1 MQTTEMRNE
10 KTVHIDKASAIEML
24 QMMNEENRRAVEAVG
39 EELEQISAVVEK
51 TADSFSKGGRLIYI
65 GAGTSGRLGILDA
78 AECPPT
84 FGVDENTVIGIIAGG
99 EQCMTKASEG
109 AEDNEE
115 AGRRDLAERNVTD
128 KDIVVGISAAGNAAY
143 VIGALQLAKE
153 KGAFTVSLVCNR
165 GCKMD
170 GLSDIS
176 IVTETGPEVITGST
190 RLKAGTAQKLVLN
203 MLSTG
208 AMIKTGK
215 VYENYMI
222 NVKPVNRKLRE
233 RCIGIIGGITG
244 EDAEQ
249 AEKALDAANGEISG
263 AIELIRGRQL

>member
-10 KTVHIDKASAIEML
+10 KTLHIDKASTIEML

-39 EELEQISAVVEK
+39 EEMEQIAAAVEK
-51 TADSFSKGGRLIYI
+51 TADSFLKGGRLLYI

-84 FGVDENTVIGIIAGG
+84 FDVDENTVIGIIAGG

-170 GLSDIS
+170 GLSDIN
-176 IVTETGPEVITGST
+176 IVTETG
-190 RLKAGTAQKLVLN
+190 
-203 MLSTG
+203 
-208 AMIKTGK
+208 
-215 VYENYMI
+215 
-222 NVKPVNRKLRE
+222 
-233 RCIGIIGGITG
+233 
-244 EDAEQ
+244 
-249 AEKALDAANGEISG
+249 
-263 AIELIRGRQL
+263 